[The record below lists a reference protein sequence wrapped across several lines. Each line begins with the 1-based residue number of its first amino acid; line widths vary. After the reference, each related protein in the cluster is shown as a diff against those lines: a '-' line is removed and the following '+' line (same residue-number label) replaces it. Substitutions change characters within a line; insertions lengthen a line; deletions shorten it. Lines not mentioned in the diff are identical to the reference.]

1 MVVDSEGKK
10 LSVATTD
17 STTASTQKED
27 TGKSTNENLAEVIV
41 TLVIVTATKH
51 IYLYMVTMK

>member
-1 MVVDSEGKK
+1 MVGDSEGKK

-17 STTASTQKED
+17 NKTASTQKED
-27 TGKSTNENLAEVIV
+27 TCKSTNENLAEVIV

-51 IYLYMVTMK
+51 IYLYMATME

>member
-1 MVVDSEGKK
+1 MGDSEGKK

-17 STTASTQKED
+17 NTTASTQKED

-51 IYLYMVTMK
+51 IYLYMATMEW

>member
-10 LSVATTD
+10 LSAATTD
-17 STTASTQKED
+17 STTAPTQKED

-41 TLVIVTATKH
+41 TLVIVTATTH